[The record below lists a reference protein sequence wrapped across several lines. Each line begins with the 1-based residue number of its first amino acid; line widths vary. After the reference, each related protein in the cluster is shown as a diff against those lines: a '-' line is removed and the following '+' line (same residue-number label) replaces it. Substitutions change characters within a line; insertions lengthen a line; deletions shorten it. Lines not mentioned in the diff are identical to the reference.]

1 MKKIAT
7 SIIFAVTCV
16 SAWGQTVVSGVVIDV
31 ETGRPVRDAN
41 IRVDNSLA
49 KGVTNSEGRFKITN
63 LPDNKHKLSITHIG
77 YAPVSLPV
85 GTTEELKI
93 DMTPTSQNI
102 GQVVVTGTGTHHRLK
117 DSPVPVQVVTASD
130 IASTNA
136 TSLLEALQ
144 KLSPSFTSMVNGMG
158 ATVSM
163 NGLTDDYYIFLVK
176 RKARFGQ

>member
-7 SIIFAVTCV
+7 SIIFALACA
-16 SAWGQTVVSGVVIDV
+16 SAWGQTVVSGVVTDA

-102 GQVVVTGTGTHHRLK
+102 GQVVVTGTGL
-117 DSPVPVQVVTASD
+117 SFSLWCVPVPVT
-130 IASTNA
+130 T
-136 TSLLEALQ
+136 T
-144 KLSPSFTSMVNGMG
+144 
-158 ATVSM
+158 
-163 NGLTDDYYIFLVK
+163 
-176 RKARFGQ
+176 